1 MYLLG
6 YIDDAWNI
14 YLQKMYLIPIDVH
27 SIGILGVCHN
37 DDDGNNHN
45 DEDAIECWREGEKI
59 TALAGLWNPRQQ
71 LGRGPALMM
80 MMMDGHG
87 GWWTTAKIDH
97 NHIQIMMELS
107 FVWVTK
113 TKLFPLWT
121 WQFDRVEEKFPKH
134 GEKKGDEM
142 ESALDDHWVG
152 WEYSTVQD
160 APVFR
165 ERPQFQPLFWRKHQE
180 HVIIFIDFFKRCHK
194 TGLETSACWD

>member
-6 YIDDAWNI
+6 YIDDARII

-87 GWWTTAKIDH
+87 GRWTKAKIDH

-121 WQFDRVEEKFPKH
+121 WQFDRIEEKFLKH
-134 GEKKGDEM
+134 EEKKEM
-142 ESALDDHWVG
+142 RWN
-152 WEYSTVQD
+152 
-160 APVFR
+160 
-165 ERPQFQPLFWRKHQE
+165 QPWMT
-180 HVIIFIDFFKRCHK
+180 
-194 TGLETSACWD
+194 TGLDENIQLYKTLPYSEKGLNSNPYSGENIKNMW